1 MIGLAPAGFFGGT
14 ESELARAPVAVSLI
28 RNLGER
34 DISSK
39 LHVLTLT
46 PFYPSE
52 DNEANGCF
60 VAEPL
65 RELQQ
70 HGVTNTV
77 LAVDPIYHARRK
89 ENREYPAE
97 WIRYPQIPGTFGL
110 SSSGRFL
117 APILV
122 NKVRR
127 LHQDFPVSLIHAHA
141 ALPCGYAAAYLS
153 HRLGIPFI
161 VTIHGLDVFNTCLR
175 HGLAARW
182 RYQASVKVYRNAGK
196 IMCVSEK
203 VRHLLT
209 NAMGAEVAAEVI
221 HNGADPFLF
230 APASFSPDLS
240 GSGSAEGS
248 TPTILAVGSLSPV
261 KGHELVLR
269 ALVRLKDSYP
279 GLQCRFIG
287 EGSEQARLAGLAK
300 ELGINERV
308 HFLGRRSRAEV
319 AAAMRECT
327 VFALPSCYEGLG
339 CVYLEAMACAR
350 PVIGC
355 YGQGID
361 EVIQHKNNGWLVPV
375 DGLEELTQGLEAL
388 LSSAEL
394 RAQIGHRARQTIVD
408 KFTLA
413 RQAENLLKVY
423 QDAVQ

>member
-1 MIGLAPAGFFGGT
+1 MVWHQQGFFGGT

-28 RNLGER
+28 RKLGER
-34 DISSK
+34 DISAK

-70 HGVTNTV
+70 LGVTNTV
-77 LAVDPIYHARRK
+77 FAVDPIYHARRK
-89 ENREYPAE
+89 ENREFRAE
-97 WIRYPQIPGTFGL
+97 WIRYPQIPGTLGL

-122 NKVRR
+122 NRVRR

-141 ALPCGYAAAYLS
+141 ALPCGYAAEYLS
-153 HRLGIPFI
+153 RRLGIPFI

-175 HGLAARW
+175 QGLAARW
-182 RYQASVKVYRNAGK
+182 RYQASVKVYKKARK
-196 IMCVSEK
+196 IICVSDK
-203 VRHLLT
+203 VRHLLA
-209 NAMGAEVAAEVI
+209 NSMGADVAAEVI
-221 HNGADPFLF
+221 YNGADPSLF
-230 APASFSPDLS
+230 APESFSPGLS
-240 GSGSAEGS
+240 SSRSAGSA
-248 TPTILAVGSLSPV
+248 PTILAVGSLSPV

-279 GLQCRFIG
+279 GLQCHFIG

-300 ELGINERV
+300 ELGINDRV

-319 AAAMRECT
+319 AAAMGDCT

-355 YGQGID
+355 HGQGID
-361 EVIQHKNNGWLVPV
+361 EVIQHQKNGWLVPV

-394 RAQIGHRARQTIVD
+394 RAQIGHRGRQTIID

-413 RQAENLLKVY
+413 RQAKNLLKAY